1 MIQQMGHPD
10 KGDNRGVWSLPSVT
24 RRAAGLVWQRDIKGK
39 RTKLSP
45 VGQDDLRTLIEMNLV
60 EMRDDVPALT
70 SAWSRCAV
78 DAAHFRIARAAE
90 RRLRQ
95 GPHNDV
101 VRGLDGSP
109 KLPTQL
115 V

>member
-1 MIQQMGHPD
+1 MPRMIQQMGHPD

-39 RTKLSP
+39 RTKSSP
-45 VGQDDLRTLIEMNLV
+45 VGQDDLRTSIEMNLV

-78 DAAHFRIARAAE
+78 DAATSGSRAPLSGVSDKVLTMA
-90 RRLRQ
+90 L
-95 GPHNDV
+95 
-101 VRGLDGSP
+101 S
-109 KLPTQL
+109 
-115 V
+115 